1 MLGDGLTMPWYVI
14 HAYSGHEQK
23 VKLNLEQRLIALGL
37 DEEDFSIFVPTQEV
51 AQVKD
56 GKKRISVR
64 TFFPGYVL
72 ISLKELGKEIW
83 HLVRSTPGVINF
95 VGSGSNPTPLR
106 EEEVENIL
114 QVTQSKEKPTPV
126 VSYTVGDKVKVI
138 DGPFTGFPGEVD
150 EVDEERQKIRLMISI
165 FGRSTPVELEFFQ
178 VEKI

>member
-1 MLGDGLTMPWYVI
+1 MPWYVI

-23 VKLNLEQRLIALGL
+23 VKLNLEQRLKALGL
-37 DEEDFSIFVPTQEV
+37 SEEDFEIFVPTQEV

-56 GKKRISVR
+56 GKKKVSVR

-72 ISLKELGKEIW
+72 IYLKELDKRLW
-83 HLVRSTPGVINF
+83 HVVKSTPGVIGF
-95 VGSGSNPTPLR
+95 VGSGTNPTPLR
-106 EEEVENIL
+106 DEEVQNIL
-114 QVTQSKEKPTPV
+114 QVTQAKEKPAPAVTY
-126 VSYTVGDKVKVI
+126 SVGDKVKVI

-150 EVDEERQKIRLMISI
+150 EVDEERQKLRLMISI